1 MNSSHKTIFWEKAAP
16 LSEEVINFFTA
27 MDKHFTPPYSAT
39 NGIRNTLQLIA
50 EKGGALIKKRN
61 DRIIGL
67 SCYTHG
73 EPVKDYENKDV
84 LYVIFIISDP
94 DERNKTS
101 VITGYLQSLY
111 FLIEEGNHTEIRFKA
126 RVNDP
131 SLNRMYRKIGRILYQ
146 EKNLKDVLCNVYS
159 IDKAGLKNWL
169 KLETKDLRE
178 LSTA

>member
-1 MNSSHKTIFWEKAAP
+1 MNLSCKTDYWEKAAP

-39 NGIRNTLQLIA
+39 NGISNTLQLIA

-84 LYVIFIISDP
+84 LYVIFTILDP
-94 DERNKTS
+94 NERNKKS
-101 VITGYLQSLY
+101 IITGYLQSLF
-111 FLIEEGNHTEIRFKA
+111 FLSEEEHHTEIRFKA
-126 RVNDP
+126 RESNP
-131 SLNRMYRKIGRILYQ
+131 LLNKMYQKVGRILYQ
-146 EKNLKDVLCNVYS
+146 EHNLKGVLCNVYT
-159 IDKAGLKNWL
+159 IDRFGLNNWL
-169 KLETKDLRE
+169 ERMAKDREE
-178 LSTA
+178 LSPA